1 MSHAVLTELK
11 PKLEKCIKAF
21 QNDLQKMR
29 TGRASLAMLEDVRVD
44 YYGTLTPL
52 NQVATLNIPEPRL
65 ITIAPWE
72 SKIIP
77 EIEKAIL
84 KADLGVSPVND
95 GKLVRLPIPP
105 LTEERRKD
113 LVKMVKKMGEESK
126 VALRHGRREAM
137 DQIKKLEK
145 DSHLPQDEAKH
156 LSEEVEKIIHQFVEQ
171 IDKMVAHKE
180 KELLEV

>member
-1 MSHAVLTELK
+1 MSHAVLTDLK

>member
-1 MSHAVLTELK
+1 MSDAVLTELK

-21 QNDLQKMR
+21 QTDLQKMR
-29 TGRASLAMLEDVRVD
+29 TGRASLAILEDIRVD
-44 YYGTLTPL
+44 YYGVLTPI
-52 NQVATLNIPEPRL
+52 NQVATLNVPEPRL
-65 ITIAPWE
+65 ITISPWD
-72 SKIIP
+72 SKVIP
-77 EIEKAIL
+77 DIEKAIL

-156 LSEEVEKIIHQFVEQ
+156 LSEEVEKVIHQFVEQ
-171 IDKMVAHKE
+171 IDKMVEHKE
-180 KELLEV
+180 KELLAV